1 MLRRRVARS
10 YLHHL
15 PGDLALIR
23 TWPFMVTSNVPE
35 AANAETE
42 SASSAIG
49 PGSRI
54 PRRASRWGLPFDSL
68 SYFVA
73 IAVTCILIFGQNVY
87 AAKSLGPALYGI
99 WNILAITYTYGLLAH
114 LGALNGMARE
124 YPRALADGAAC
135 EAQQLTQSAFWI
147 NAWSTVLLSTIA
159 LLILRAAFWHTPQVS
174 WTVLLLFAVFL
185 LLQGWTNFL
194 TFLLRARDQ
203 FKLLSV
209 LTLTLNAGVLASAF
223 FFIPRWNLQGFV
235 LAWAVTYLVVGAFF
249 LKKTQ
254 SHLFAVPDWHVS
266 WNLLRIGAPILLFTL
281 TATINWTMDRLL
293 IARFLGVAAV
303 GYFAV
308 AAFAVRLLNYVPEM
322 VSQVMYPHWAAAKLS
337 RNGRDSDLSPGPF
350 RMMFWLMPL
359 LGGLA
364 YYACF
369 LIPLLLPTYSETV
382 LPSQVLCLAASLSSI
397 GLFCG
402 AYLGAI
408 GREKLALR
416 AQVAI
421 VTLRAVVV
429 GGALVLGGT
438 LLHAAYASATSSAA
452 FGIVLLWMTARQ
464 FRGCWQFL
472 MHGLLPWIACTA
484 WLCVIEL
491 LRRGVFSEIPTG
503 TIGIFLG
510 GGLFLLGSSVLSIA
524 LGRLPTGDLVIAA
537 VVSEP

>member
-1 MLRRRVARS
+1 
-10 YLHHL
+10 
-15 PGDLALIR
+15 
-23 TWPFMVTSNVPE
+23 VTV
-35 AANAETE
+35 
-42 SASSAIG
+42 SASSPVG
-49 PGSRI
+49 PGSWI
-54 PRRASRWGLPFDSL
+54 RRLASRWGLPFQSL
-68 SYFVA
+68 VYFVA
-73 IAVTCILIFGQNVY
+73 IAVTCVLIFGQNVY
-87 AAKSLGPALYGI
+87 AAKSLGPAVYGI

-114 LGALNGMARE
+114 WGALSGLARE

-135 EAQQLTQSAFWI
+135 EAQQLMQSAFWI
-147 NAWSTVLLSTIA
+147 NTWSTVLFSTIA
-159 LLILRAAFWHTPQVS
+159 LLMLRATFWHTPEVS
-174 WTVLLLFAVFL
+174 WSVLLLFVVFL

-194 TFLLRARDQ
+194 TFLFRARDQ

-209 LTLTLNAGVLASAF
+209 LTLTLNAGVLAGALL
-223 FFIPRWNLQGFV
+223 FIPRWNLQGFV
-235 LAWAVTYLVVGAFF
+235 LAWAVTYLAVGAFF
-249 LKKTQ
+249 LKNTQ
-254 SHLFAVPDWHVS
+254 SHPFAVPDWRVS

-322 VSQVMYPHWAAAKLS
+322 VSQVMYPHWAAVKLS

-369 LIPLLLPTYSETV
+369 LIPLFLPTYSETV

-402 AYLGAI
+402 AYLGAV
-408 GREKLALR
+408 GRERLALR

-421 VTLRAVVV
+421 VTLRAIVV
-429 GGALVLGGT
+429 GGALLLGGT
-438 LLHAAYASATSSAA
+438 LLHAAYASATSSAT

-464 FRGCWQFL
+464 FRACWQFL
-472 MHGLLPWIACTA
+472 MHGLLPWVVCTA
-484 WLCVIEL
+484 WLCFIEL
-491 LRRGVFSEIPTG
+491 FRRGFSEHPTG
-503 TIGIFLG
+503 TIGILFG
-510 GGLFLLGSSVLSIA
+510 GVLFLLGSSLLSIA
-524 LGRLPTGDLVIAA
+524 LGRLPTGNLVTATA
-537 VVSEP
+537 VSET